1 MTSAEFLKHLTTF
14 ISDMDETDQQELV
27 DTWMGDDTVKR
38 FLHTDDASDTEDT
51 PVIPSKIEEISD
63 TPPKKVSEPK
73 KKTPPTDSSKK
84 FDPLKFLKEN
94 PDTLIECQQANPK
107 KLKSAAYDFY
117 EGYKHATNLEEFLE
131 TAQNKHLRY
140 DFQMGFLHILD
151 ERVTNI
157 EPKKKKTPSEK
168 KSPAKKKTPV
178 KKVPAKKKTPVK
190 KKVPIKEVVSEEE
203 EEQTIDKKEEEVSEE
218 EQTIDKKEDE
228 EETLDNFAFISS
240 TTSES
245 DVEDDDDDWPS
256 KVIDGVEYFWNESD
270 SLLIDKTSAEHIGYL
285 DDDGTIDY
293 TGNGEDIHEKN
304 KTK

>member
-14 ISDMDETDQQELV
+14 ISDMDETEHQELV
-27 DTWMGDDTVKR
+27 DTWMGDEKVKR
-38 FLHTDDASDTEDT
+38 FLHIDDASDTEDT

-94 PDTLIECQQANPK
+94 PDTLIECQQENPK

-151 ERVTNI
+151 DRVTNI
-157 EPKKKKTPSEK
+157 EPKKKKKTPSEK

-203 EEQTIDKKEEEVSEE
+203 EQTIDKKEEVSEE

-256 KVIDGVEYFWNESD
+256 KVIDGVEYFWNESAD

>member
-1 MTSAEFLKHLTTF
+1 
-14 ISDMDETDQQELV
+14 
-27 DTWMGDDTVKR
+27 
-38 FLHTDDASDTEDT
+38 
-51 PVIPSKIEEISD
+51 
-63 TPPKKVSEPK
+63 
-73 KKTPPTDSSKK
+73 
-84 FDPLKFLKEN
+84 
-94 PDTLIECQQANPK
+94 
-107 KLKSAAYDFY
+107 
-117 EGYKHATNLEEFLE
+117 
-131 TAQNKHLRY
+131 
-140 DFQMGFLHILD
+140 MGFLHILD
-151 ERVTNI
+151 DRVTNI

-203 EEQTIDKKEEEVSEE
+203 EQTIDKKEEEVSEE

-228 EETLDNFAFISS
+228 EEILDNFAFISS

-256 KVIDGVEYFWNESD
+256 KVIDGVEYLWNESD

>member
-14 ISDMDETDQQELV
+14 ISDMDETEHQELV
-27 DTWMGDDTVKR
+27 DTWMGDEKVKR
-38 FLHTDDASDTEDT
+38 FLHIDDTSDTEDT

-63 TPPKKVSEPK
+63 TPPKKVSVPIEA
-73 KKTPPTDSSKK
+73 PPQNSEK
-84 FDPLKFLKEN
+84 FDPRKFLKEN
-94 PDTLIECQQANPK
+94 PDTLIECQQENPK
-107 KLKSAAYDFY
+107 KSGSAAYDFY
-117 EGYKHATNLEEFLE
+117 EGYKHATNLDEFLE
-131 TAQNKHLRY
+131 TGKNGHLKY
-140 DFQMGFLHILD
+140 EFEHGFLHILD
-151 ERVTNI
+151 DRVTNI
-157 EPKKKKTPSEK
+157 EPKKKKKTPSEK

-203 EEQTIDKKEEEVSEE
+203 EEQTMDKKEE
-218 EQTIDKKEDE
+218 E

-293 TGNGEDIHEKN
+293 TEIGEDIHEKN